1 MFSPPRTAPR
11 PNKLVRHPYVAAH
24 PTINLSRLRRIMPRQ
39 PVTFDHSLQLARS
52 QADLLLQHAAQ
63 NNTGPISAIARTPK
77 VRVDYVVGQR
87 LHGASFW
94 DTHARQWVIQI
105 NQESHWKQQLF
116 AIAHE
121 FKYVLDYCHSDLLY
135 QGSPTRSAICEAHC
149 AASYFARYLLVPDD
163 PLIEAVTSGPAD
175 TGNLAD
181 RFGVTEDVICERLQD
196 LQLAIEPGA
205 RSLVARGSC
214 A

>member
-11 PNKLVRHPYVAAH
+11 PNTLARRPYAA
-24 PTINLSRLRRIMPRQ
+24 TRTKINLTRLRRMTPRQ
-39 PVTFDHSLQLARS
+39 PVAFSRSLRVARN

-63 NNTGPISAIARTPK
+63 SNTGPINAIARTPK

-105 NQESHWKQQLF
+105 NQDSHWKQQLF

-121 FKYVLDYCHSDLLY
+121 FKYVLDYRHNDLLY

-163 PLIEAVTSGPAD
+163 PLIDAVSSGTTDAD
-175 TGNLAD
+175 DLAD

-196 LQLAIEPGA
+196 LQLSIEPGA
-205 RSLVARGSC
+205 RPLVARGSC
-214 A
+214 E